1 MTDIHVETE
10 IFAELKDKLKNCYQ
24 MLDDSA
30 NTLKQNVR
38 VAGDSLEGNQY
49 SLSVQ
54 ETDASCKVITASV
67 ENMKSLEEHLGKLE
81 EHVNT
86 YLSCKYEG

>member
-1 MTDIHVETE
+1 MMDIHVDTE
-10 IFAELKDKLKNCYQ
+10 IFSELKEKLRQCSRS
-24 MLDDSA
+24 LTETS
-30 NTLKQNVR
+30 NTLSQNVKS
-38 VAGDSLEGNQY
+38 AGEYLAGRQY

-54 ETDASCKVITASV
+54 ETDASCKIVDASV
-67 ENMKSLEEHLGKLE
+67 ENLEILGRYLGKLE

>member
-1 MTDIHVETE
+1 MMDIHIETE
-10 IFAELKDKLKNCYQ
+10 IFADLKENLKYCSRL
-24 MLDDSA
+24 LDDAA

-38 VAGDSLEGNQY
+38 VAGESLDGMQY

-54 ETDASCKVITASV
+54 ETDASCKIVDASV
-67 ENMKSLEEHLGKLE
+67 ENLEILDKFLGKLE